1 MGPLNKSQNQIADF
15 LENCSDD
22 FSYISVMYEKIFLNE
37 SAYAIL

>member
-22 FSYISVMYEKIFLNE
+22 FDYILVMYEKILNE